1 MTKTSAA
8 ERLLSDRCE
17 CGAVSYRVP
26 DAFL

>member
-1 MTKTSAA
+1 MTKTSAG
-8 ERLLSDRCE
+8 ERLLAGRCE